1 MNLPELGAF
10 LRTRRDRIRPAEVGL
25 PQGPR
30 RRVPGL
36 RREEVAQLAGL
47 SADYYTELERGS
59 AKNGVQ
65 PSAQTLAALAR
76 ALRLNGDERDH
87 LFHLAERPVPPS
99 VHGPSAHVQPALLG
113 LLDRLSNTPAR
124 VITDLHETLVE
135 NDLALALFGN
145 SPAHG
150 GPSASFVY
158 RWFTDPRAREI
169 YPPEDHPHHSRVF
182 VADLQAAAA
191 RRGRDAQATK
201 MVAAPPQPGVRGPLG
216 HPRRRGAPHGPQE
229 DRPPSARRHRTRL
242 LQPPQRGRT
251 ATPAVV
257 HRPALKSGS
266 RAAGTALC
274 RGDPGAERPGGHGTG
289 EVVCGGIRI
298 AALTRAAGGER
309 PGGRSRTH
317 RPGSRRWRVR
327 PARLRPARRQRA
339 EERVRSLIRRLHD
352 APPDRSGS
360 LGKAT
365 FRLSGT
371 HRGPLR
377 PLAGS

>member
-10 LRTRRDRIRPAEVGL
+10 LRTRRDRIRPGEVGL

-99 VHGPSAHVQPALLG
+99 AHGPSAHVQPALLG

-135 NDLALALFGN
+135 NDLALTLLGS
-145 SPAHG
+145 SPARR
-150 GPSASFVY
+150 GPAASLVY
-158 RWFTDPRAREI
+158 RWFTDPRTREI

-191 RRGRDAQATK
+191 RRGRDAEVTK
-201 MVAAPPQPGVRGPLG
+201 MVAVLRRHSHEFADLWDTHDVAVRRMDHKRIVHPLLGVIELDCHNLLSEDGRQRLLWFTAPPGSPGAEQLELLSVVGT
-216 HPRRRGAPHGPQE
+216 QE
-229 DRPPSARRHRTRL
+229 LSVTE
-242 LQPPQRGRT
+242 
-251 ATPAVV
+251 
-257 HRPALKSGS
+257 
-266 RAAGTALC
+266 GTAL
-274 RGDPGAERPGGHGTG
+274 E
-289 EVVCGGIRI
+289 
-298 AALTRAAGGER
+298 
-309 PGGRSRTH
+309 
-317 RPGSRRWRVR
+317 
-327 PARLRPARRQRA
+327 
-339 EERVRSLIRRLHD
+339 
-352 APPDRSGS
+352 
-360 LGKAT
+360 
-365 FRLSGT
+365 RLSAT
-371 HRGPLR
+371 EPGPQR
-377 PLAGS
+377 

>member
-59 AKNGVQ
+59 TKNRVQ
-65 PSAQTLAALAR
+65 PSTQTLAALAR

-135 NDLALALFGN
+135 NDLALTLLGR
-145 SPAHG
+145 SPAHR
-150 GPSASFVY
+150 GPAASFVY
-158 RWFTDPRAREI
+158 RWFTDPQAREI
-169 YPPEDHPHHSRVF
+169 YPPEDHPQHSRVF

-191 RRGRDAQATK
+191 RRGWDAEVTK
-201 MVAAPPQPGVRGPLG
+201 MVAVLRRRSPEFAALWDTHDVAVRRMDRKRIVHLMLGVIELDCHNLLSEDGRQRLLWFTAPP
-216 HPRRRGAPHGPQE
+216 
-229 DRPPSARRHRTRL
+229 
-242 LQPPQRGRT
+242 
-251 ATPAVV
+251 
-257 HRPALKSGS
+257 GS
-266 RAAGTALC
+266 
-274 RGDPGAERPGGHGTG
+274 PGAEQLELLSVVGTQELSVTEG
-289 EVVCGGIRI
+289 M
-298 AALTRAAGGER
+298 T
-309 PGGRSRTH
+309 P
-317 RPGSRRWRVR
+317 
-327 PARLRPARRQRA
+327 
-339 EERVRSLIRRLHD
+339 EERLS
-352 APPDRSGS
+352 AARSGS
-360 LGKAT
+360 Q
-365 FRLSGT
+365 R
-371 HRGPLR
+371 
-377 PLAGS
+377 